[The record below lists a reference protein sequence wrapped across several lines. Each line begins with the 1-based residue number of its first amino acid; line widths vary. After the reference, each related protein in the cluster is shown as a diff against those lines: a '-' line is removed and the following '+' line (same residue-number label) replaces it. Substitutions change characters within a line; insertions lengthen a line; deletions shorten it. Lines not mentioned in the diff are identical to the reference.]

1 MFVRIQAALL
11 AGGEMCRGIMLY
23 TRVCSLFAGPLKLLK
38 TGPTPDDDDDD
49 DDEANRSAKRET
61 PFDLGFVFKIRTV
74 IPAPGPL
81 MCKQRTWRKWLGVA
95 SLKRREGGAPNYKLA
110 RRI

>member
-1 MFVRIQAALL
+1 
-11 AGGEMCRGIMLY
+11 MCRGIMLY

-38 TGPTPDDDDDD
+38 TGPTPDDDDD